1 MQIDHYEFGRIDI
14 EGQRYTSDVII
25 LPAQVC
31 DHWWRKEGHRLGIED
46 LNAVLEAK
54 PELLV
59 VGTGYYGNMKIPDD
73 TRTYLV
79 SEGIQLKAAP
89 TSEAVEEFNRLQR
102 EMANIVAALHLTC

>member
-1 MQIDHYEFGRIDI
+1 MQIDHYEFGQIDI
-14 EGQRYTSDVII
+14 EGQRYNSDVII
-25 LPAQVC
+25 LPEKVRQ
-31 DHWWRKEGHRLGIED
+31 HWWRKEGHRLGTED

-73 TRTYLV
+73 ARTYLM
-79 SEGIQLKAAP
+79 SKGIRLKASP
-89 TSEAVEEFNRLQR
+89 TTKAVEEFNRLQR